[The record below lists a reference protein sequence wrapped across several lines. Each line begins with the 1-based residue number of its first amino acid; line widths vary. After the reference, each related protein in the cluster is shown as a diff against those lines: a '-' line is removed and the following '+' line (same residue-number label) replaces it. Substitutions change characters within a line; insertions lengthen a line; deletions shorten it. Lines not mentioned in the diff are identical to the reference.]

1 MKKNKF
7 IKIFS
12 IIVSLVILLQTF
24 NINVFSQV
32 DDPIV
37 YDITDYE
44 TIFEIG
50 NIGGVDNSPTNETIF
65 SFEKDVI
72 IQSITTYHWNYAQG
86 KEPGS
91 ISIATLDGTI
101 VGTWEATTR
110 PGMYEVP
117 NAYWDVFPFIH
128 LDAGIQYKI
137 IDSDPSTWAHNYE
150 SNYTGFVDIRGLI
163 LDDPIVYDITDYET
177 IFEIGNIGGV
187 DNSPT
192 NETIFSFEKD
202 VIIQSIT
209 TYHWNYAQGK
219 EPGSISIATL
229 DGTIV
234 GTWEATTRPGMYEVP
249 NAYWDVFPFIHL
261 DAGIQYKIIDSDPST
276 WAHNYESNYTGFVD
290 IRGLILDDP
299 NPPIIYGDINGDNN
313 IDNLDL
319 VTLCQYLIKT
329 SEFNEK
335 QMQCA
340 DTSKDNQ
347 VDIADLAL
355 LKQHL
360 MGDNILNQITYT

>member
-50 NIGGVDNSPTNETIF
+50 NIG
-65 SFEKDVI
+65 
-72 IQSITTYHWNYAQG
+72 A
-86 KEPGS
+86 
-91 ISIATLDGTI
+91 
-101 VGTWEATTR
+101 
-110 PGMYEVP
+110 
-117 NAYWDVFPFIH
+117 
-128 LDAGIQYKI
+128 
-137 IDSDPSTWAHNYE
+137 
-150 SNYTGFVDIRGLI
+150 
-163 LDDPIVYDITDYET
+163 
-177 IFEIGNIGGV
+177 V